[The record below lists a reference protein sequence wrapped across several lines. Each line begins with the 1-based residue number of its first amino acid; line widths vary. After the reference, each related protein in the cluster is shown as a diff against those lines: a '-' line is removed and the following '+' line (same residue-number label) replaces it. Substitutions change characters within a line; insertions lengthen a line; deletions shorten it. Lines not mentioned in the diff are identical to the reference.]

1 MLLSRNLDAHRLG
14 IAMPE
19 DTPPPANDSR
29 RVLGLWDAVSLIL
42 GIVIGTS
49 IFRSPSLIYSHMPGV
64 GSTLALWVAGG
75 LLSILG
81 ALCFAELA
89 AAWPERGGDVSYL
102 SRAFGPLLGYLLG
115 WCRILVIIPANVGIM
130 SFAFQDYVIEA
141 GSFNSALSP
150 WIAMAAVAA
159 MTLINLT
166 GVQAGRRAQNLLTG
180 SKLAG
185 FALVVLA
192 GGLIA
197 LRQGWPALSSP
208 LPDGQSV
215 QPGFALIFILFAFGG
230 WNDSVYIAAEMREP
244 QKNLP
249 RALAGGVAAVLL
261 VYLLVNISYAVL
273 GIDALRKESVPARA
287 VAAQGFGNSGGLL
300 VSGLMMISAL
310 GAMHGTIFGGTR
322 LAVAMGERYRTL
334 GWLSHWSKSGAP
346 TRGVWLVGIATGL
359 LVCSVETHT
368 GRQAIDTVAKILGS
382 NQGIPWDFYGG
393 GFATLLASTTPLF
406 WIFFLLAGA
415 AQIVLR
421 FREPSTPR
429 PFRTPFYPV
438 TPMIFMGTSA
448 YLLYSSVTYAG
459 WLSLIGLIP
468 MGLGLVAWLWER
480 KSLQPETET

>member
-1 MLLSRNLDAHRLG
+1 MSDD
-14 IAMPE
+14 IPS
-19 DTPPPANDSR
+19 PANQSR

-49 IFRSPSLIYSHMPGV
+49 IFRSPSLIYSNMPGV

-75 LLSILG
+75 VLSVLG

-102 SRAFGPLLGYLLG
+102 SRAFGPRLGYLLG

-141 GSFNSALSP
+141 GGLSQSVSP
-150 WIAMAAVAA
+150 WIALAAVTA

-166 GVQAGRRAQNLLTG
+166 GVQSGRRAQNLLTG

-185 FALVVLA
+185 FAMVMLA
-192 GGLIA
+192 GA
-197 LRQGWPALSSP
+197 LVAIQQGWPALSAP
-208 LPDGQSV
+208 LPEGRAA

-261 VYLLVNISYAVL
+261 VYLLVNLSYAVL
-273 GIDALRKESVPARA
+273 GIEQLRTLSVPARE
-287 VAAQGFGNSGGLL
+287 VAARGFGKAGGLL
-300 VSGLMMISAL
+300 VSGLMMVSAL

-334 GWLSHWSKSGAP
+334 GWLSHWSKAGAP
-346 TRGVWLVGIATGL
+346 TRGVWLVGLVTML
-359 LVCSVETHT
+359 LVCSVETRL
-368 GRQAIDTVAKILGS
+368 GRSVIDAVVKGLGAS
-382 NQGIPWDFYGG
+382 EGIPWDFYGG
-393 GFATLLASTTPLF
+393 GFATLLSSTTPLF
-406 WIFFLLAGA
+406 WVFFLLAGA

-421 FREPSTPR
+421 FREPLKPR
-429 PFRTPFYPV
+429 PFRTPFFPV
-438 TPMIFMGTSA
+438 TPLIFMSTSG

-468 MGLGLVAWLWER
+468 VALGWIAWHWER
-480 KSLQPETET
+480 PEQN